1 MFQAPINITSVTFLK
16 DSTIAMLFFLYVY
29 WMNRDHLNGI
39 AKYLPLIFSMAFG
52 VWSLFLSFSLHE
64 G

>member
-1 MFQAPINITSVTFLK
+1 MFQEPINITSVIFLRY
-16 DSTIAMLFFLYVY
+16 STIAMIFFLYVF
-29 WMNRDHLNGI
+29 WMFRDYLNGI

-52 VWSLFLSFSLHE
+52 IWSLFLSFSLHE